1 MQIWDGA
8 SICLIGYT
16 EDQSGWLHRRPIR
29 EGSVFSLDKVKVNVL
44 LYNALKRI
52 ISEYVLWKVR

>member
-29 EGSVFSLDKVKVNVL
+29 EGGVFSRVKVRVNVAQ
-44 LYNALKRI
+44 LYPTLEEPMGI
-52 ISEYVLWKVR
+52 P